1 MEQFKI
7 VRSESGTRVTYSI
20 FEEGVTWESGEPR
33 SVLDVEVM
41 LPYDA
46 FNGLEPA
53 GVSWP
58 STSDKRPS
66 LAKYVAQAIGF
77 AAAEAEEINDA

>member
-7 VRSESGTRVTYSI
+7 VRSESRTRVTYSI

-41 LPYDA
+41 LPYD
-46 FNGLEPA
+46 GLEPA

-77 AAAEAEEINDA
+77 AAAEAEEINHA